1 VTDLQSP
8 ADPPIGRR
16 GVVTELPDGRLR
28 LEFRRSWPDGPDDV
42 WAALTEPDRMVRW
55 IGTYDG
61 ERAPG
66 GTGTF
71 TMTHEQEPVGEAVTV
86 VECDRPRRLVVSWAG
101 QDDWTVELDLWREDG
116 RTLLRF
122 RQVFAADADVAD
134 FAAGWHW
141 YLDKFDAEVGGRP
154 APRDW
159 DAFAADVAPVYGRT
173 PEA

>member
-1 VTDLQSP
+1 MTVQD
-8 ADPPIGRR
+8 AMARR
-16 GVVTELPDGRLR
+16 GVVTTEADGRQR
-28 LEFRRSWPDGPDDV
+28 LEFHRSWPDPVEDV
-42 WAALTEPDRMVRW
+42 WSALTEPDRMARW

-86 VECDRPRRLVVSWAG
+86 VECDPPRRLVVSWVG
-101 QDDWTVELDLWREDG
+101 QDDWTVELDLWSEDG
-116 RTLLRF
+116 RTVLRF

-141 YLDKFDAEVGGRP
+141 YLDRFDAEVGGRP
-154 APRDW
+154 GPREW
-159 DAFAADVAPVYGRT
+159 DDFAAEVAGPVNAMSTGS
-173 PEA
+173 